1 MIRKKQKFLS
11 SRWKRRR
18 KKILFRTILYFVFVV
33 SIILGLSSLSRA
45 EFLSLKEIR
54 IKGNEV
60 LGAEEIRAI
69 VVKETSKSFL
79 KIFSRSNIFLYPGES
94 IEAEILKK
102 YKRASEAEV
111 SLKGFSDLE
120 IIIKERKPIGLW
132 CGEESREMAEIE
144 IKERESCFFL
154 DETGYIFEAVGED
167 RVSENFPK
175 YFSADVQIADLPGE
189 YILITEDFQE
199 LNEFFTLLATLAV
212 HPQKVFLNYP
222 QAQVVFDK
230 NFKLIFD
237 LSDDLK
243 KTFENLVTLI
253 SEPEFQK
260 SEPFFIV
267 FEYIDLGFGN
277 KLLYKLR

>member
-120 IIIKERKPIGLW
+120 IIIKERKNSYCL
-132 CGEESREMAEIE
+132 
-144 IKERESCFFL
+144 ERA
-154 DETGYIFEAVGED
+154 T
-167 RVSENFPK
+167 
-175 YFSADVQIADLPGE
+175 
-189 YILITEDFQE
+189 FQ
-199 LNEFFTLLATLAV
+199 
-212 HPQKVFLNYP
+212 
-222 QAQVVFDK
+222 
-230 NFKLIFD
+230 
-237 LSDDLK
+237 
-243 KTFENLVTLI
+243 
-253 SEPEFQK
+253 
-260 SEPFFIV
+260 
-267 FEYIDLGFGN
+267 
-277 KLLYKLR
+277 